1 MGVGVKKRATPS
13 TVRITEAIVSRTAQI
28 SNRNTSRAARRD
40 NAKAKGA
47 TNIFSSIFI
56 FKTSFIYPS
65 YLYFIMPARGHKC
78 CERLCG
84 GSANSAGS
92 SESASAVVESTAAA
106 NTGVMYD
113 FYRNVGENLKNGE
126 VDGYDGYFTDS
137 AMTFLAEND
146 ALFEKNEWLPDEE
159 VNKIDAEF
167 DLRDV
172 LKNPDRYTSQLFY
185 GGGII
190 ADIREETL
198 EDGTY
203 VTEGLIL
210 CNGISSEEYCYFICS
225 GSVPLYAGDNAVFV
239 GLPLGVGNVDLTNNT
254 KQRCVYVACAY
265 MQSAEDA
272 VNSGALLPDDTWEPV
287 DDSNSSDDELNPIS
301 YEDKVINEVYGT
313 VWDGWENYDP
323 DHPEWD
329 EITYGMVMDYLFE
342 DSTYYQWSYDA
353 ATNTVI
359 LEGTY
364 TTFDYTMGMADEPT
378 ACDVKLSFTQITAGD
393 WIVLDYS
400 GDEFDTVDEFLQ
412 TAYDF
417 YYQGNCY

>member
-1 MGVGVKKRATPS
+1 MKR
-13 TVRITEAIVSRTAQI
+13 
-28 SNRNTSRAARRD
+28 
-40 NAKAKGA
+40 G
-47 TNIFSSIFI
+47 FSIFLAAAMLLSM
-56 FKTSFIYPS
+56 T
-65 YLYFIMPARGHKC
+65 A
-78 CERLCG
+78 CG
-84 GSANSAGS
+84 GSANSAVS
-92 SESASAVVESTAAA
+92 AESASAVVESTAAA

-198 EDGTY
+198 DDGTY

-272 VNSGALLPDDTWEPV
+272 ANSGALLPDDTWEPV

-378 ACDVKLSFTQITAGD
+378 ACDVKLSFTQIKAGD

-400 GDEFDTVDEFLQ
+400 GDEFDTADEFLQ

>member
-1 MGVGVKKRATPS
+1 
-13 TVRITEAIVSRTAQI
+13 
-28 SNRNTSRAARRD
+28 
-40 NAKAKGA
+40 
-47 TNIFSSIFI
+47 
-56 FKTSFIYPS
+56 
-65 YLYFIMPARGHKC
+65 
-78 CERLCG
+78 
-84 GSANSAGS
+84 
-92 SESASAVVESTAAA
+92 
-106 NTGVMYD
+106 
-113 FYRNVGENLKNGE
+113 
-126 VDGYDGYFTDS
+126 
-137 AMTFLAEND
+137 
-146 ALFEKNEWLPDEE
+146 
-159 VNKIDAEF
+159 
-167 DLRDV
+167 
-172 LKNPDRYTSQLFY
+172 
-185 GGGII
+185 
-190 ADIREETL
+190 
-198 EDGTY
+198 
-203 VTEGLIL
+203 
-210 CNGISSEEYCYFICS
+210 
-225 GSVPLYAGDNAVFV
+225 
-239 GLPLGVGNVDLTNNT
+239 
-254 KQRCVYVACAY
+254 

-272 VNSGALLPDDTWEPV
+272 VNSGALLPDDTGGTDVTDEG
-287 DDSNSSDDELNPIS
+287 SDDGLNPIS

>member
-1 MGVGVKKRATPS
+1 MAAQSGQQSQGDCAGNAGAGDESGDPEDAGGGRQSVTFV
-13 TVRITEAIVSRTAQI
+13 EVSRKKNGG
-28 SNRNTSRAARRD
+28 SMKR
-40 NAKAKGA
+40 G
-47 TNIFSSIFI
+47 FSIFLAAAMLLSM
-56 FKTSFIYPS
+56 T
-65 YLYFIMPARGHKC
+65 A
-78 CERLCG
+78 CG

>member
-1 MGVGVKKRATPS
+1 MKR
-13 TVRITEAIVSRTAQI
+13 
-28 SNRNTSRAARRD
+28 
-40 NAKAKGA
+40 G
-47 TNIFSSIFI
+47 FSIFLAAAMLLSM
-56 FKTSFIYPS
+56 T
-65 YLYFIMPARGHKC
+65 A
-78 CERLCG
+78 CG

-106 NTGVMYD
+106 DTSVMYD

-198 EDGTY
+198 DDGTY

-287 DDSNSSDDELNPIS
+287 
-301 YEDKVINEVYGT
+301 G
-313 VWDGWENYDP
+313 
-323 DHPEWD
+323 
-329 EITYGMVMDYLFE
+329 
-342 DSTYYQWSYDA
+342 
-353 ATNTVI
+353 
-359 LEGTY
+359 
-364 TTFDYTMGMADEPT
+364 
-378 ACDVKLSFTQITAGD
+378 
-393 WIVLDYS
+393 
-400 GDEFDTVDEFLQ
+400 
-412 TAYDF
+412 
-417 YYQGNCY
+417 